1 MAAAAARDG
10 LGGACVRVAVES
22 VRSRRDGVAM
32 ASIALCRGWIVGRMK
47 YPPPTLYPVALV
59 MLEESSLGLGG
70 GGGAAPE
77 TPARLIEPEIS
88 N

>member
-1 MAAAAARDG
+1 M
-10 LGGACVRVAVES
+10 E
-22 VRSRRDGVAM
+22 
-32 ASIALCRGWIVGRMK
+32 
-47 YPPPTLYPVALV
+47 YPPLTLYPVALV